1 MEKRELNHHFSSVEE
16 SFQYLGSH
24 IFLVLFFLV
33 CSSSLSP
40 TPFFL
45 TKRFEKEKKKK
56 RKSRYKKKKEN
67 EEEEEEEERL

>member
-56 RKSRYKKKKEN
+56 RKSRYKKKEN

>member
-56 RKSRYKKKKEN
+56 RKSRYKKKEN
-67 EEEEEEEERL
+67 EEEEEERL

>member
-40 TPFFL
+40 TPFFFDK
-45 TKRFEKEKKKK
+45 TF
-56 RKSRYKKKKEN
+56 
-67 EEEEEEEERL
+67 